1 MLAYPI
7 NIVPDD
13 NDTMLITC
21 PSFPEV
27 TTFVENVPDGVK
39 EGVEHVRQ
47 AIEEAIAARIDAG
60 GEIPPSFDPEA
71 PGAMDHADA
80 PVRISA
86 LSSIKTLLY
95 VELQQSGLTR
105 AELQRRLGWNRE
117 SVDRLFRLDHGSKLE
132 QLEAAF
138 RALGRQMILNVQ
150 EADRAA

>member
-1 MLAYPI
+1 MLAYP
-7 NIVPDD
+7 VTFAPDD
-13 NDTMLITC
+13 NGTMLITS

-27 TTFVENVPDGVK
+27 TTFAEAGPDGI
-39 EGVEHVRQ
+39 HQARQ

-60 GEIPPSFDPEA
+60 GEIPPPFDPQA
-71 PGAMDHADA
+71 AGAMDYADA

-86 LSSIKTLLY
+86 LSSIKALLY
-95 VELQQSGLTR
+95 VELQRSGLTR

-138 RALGRQMILNVQ
+138 TALGCEMILNVR